1 MQVYKI
7 DYIESKFLYII
18 YLLNMSMHVTYFITP
33 RRTLRPSKANDSLY
47 TFSSVLPFLTAVEC
61 HRV

>member
-7 DYIESKFLYII
+7 DYIESKFLYIII

-47 TFSSVLPFLTAVEC
+47 TFSDPPFLTAVEC